1 MKFLGGSP
9 LSDAELA
16 TMSQN
21 LVDTYGEEAKHVVN
35 RFIDRANAAGEFL
48 EHATWVNVAF
58 GVMQI
63 LRPDPRWTEE

>member
-16 TMSQN
+16 KMSQN
-21 LVDTYGEEAKHVVN
+21 LVDTYGEDAKHVVN
-35 RFIDRANAAGEFL
+35 RFIDRTNAAGEFE

-63 LRPDPRWTEE
+63 LRPDPRWTE